1 MDSELEEGGFEPENI
16 LSEDF
21 EKYFA
26 PSQQTVSVVF
36 KPQKAVEFDLV
47 QMREYVAL
55 GQRVS
60 GFTLEAKVEGQWTTI
75 WGNGTTIGYKRVVR
89 VPLTRTDEVRL
100 SITASKAIP
109 LLNGFGL
116 FKEADLNS
124 N

>member
-36 KPQKAVEFDLV
+36 KLQKAVEFDLV

-60 GFTLEAKVEGQWTTI
+60 GFTLEAKVEG
-75 WGNGTTIGYKRVVR
+75 
-89 VPLTRTDEVRL
+89 
-100 SITASKAIP
+100 
-109 LLNGFGL
+109 
-116 FKEADLNS
+116 
-124 N
+124 